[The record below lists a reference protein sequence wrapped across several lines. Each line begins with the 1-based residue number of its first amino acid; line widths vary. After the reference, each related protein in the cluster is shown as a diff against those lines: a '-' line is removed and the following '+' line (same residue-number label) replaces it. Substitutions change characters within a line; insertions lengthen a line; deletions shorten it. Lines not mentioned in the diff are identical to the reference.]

1 MAESTSTRP
10 RVLIFVVLGI
20 LVVLAALLL
29 VGVLQ
34 GDETSTDPQTGEV
47 VTPFLR

>member
-1 MAESTSTRP
+1 
-10 RVLIFVVLGI
+10 VVLGI

-34 GDETSTDPQTGEV
+34 GDETSTDSQTGEV
-47 VTPFLR
+47 AALMYD